1 MSGIQSHKN
10 IMQLSV
16 DKKNRLITFL
26 ISTLLIVNV
35 TKVHPSEKL
44 LSPSGF
50 KHHQE
55 HALVIYMHKS
65 DYYN

>member
-10 IMQLSV
+10 IMKLSV

-26 ISTLLIVNV
+26 ISTLLIVKV
-35 TKVHPSEKL
+35 TKVHPSEKT
-44 LSPSGF
+44 LSPGF
-50 KHHQE
+50 KHNPE
-55 HALVIYMHKS
+55 HACVIYMHKS

>member
-10 IMQLSV
+10 IMKLSV

-26 ISTLLIVNV
+26 ISTLLIVKV
-35 TKVHPSEKL
+35 TKTHPSEKT
-44 LSPSGF
+44 LSPSCF
-50 KHHQE
+50 KHHGE
-55 HALVIYMHKS
+55 HALVIYMHAS